1 MTTIVAACVLAAAA
15 LIAAP
20 HAAADPQDLV
30 PYCSGD
36 QTPMDDNCRPMAH
49 QIFTHADA
57 PGADPDVPLGTDPDV
72 PLGTNPDVPLGTDPG
87 EQPVV
92 GG

>member
-1 MTTIVAACVLAAAA
+1 MTRLLAACLMAAATV
-15 LIAAP
+15 LAAP

-49 QIFTHADA
+49 QIFTHDA
-57 PGADPDVPLGTDPDV
+57 PGANPDV
-72 PLGTNPDVPLGTDPG
+72 PLGTNPGVEPLT
-87 EQPVV
+87 
-92 GG
+92 